1 MEYCPNGQLFSYLN
15 NTKQKTVLRPA
26 KMMDWAKQIAKGMHY
41 LHNNK
46 IIHRDL
52 KSPNILISYNNVL
65 KISDFGASRNLDEK
79 STIMS
84 FKGTIAWMA
93 PEVIR
98 NEACSEKVDIYSFGV
113 VLWELLTRE
122 IPYKNLDPNS
132 IMWGVG
138 SNKLQ
143 LPIPQSAPEGLKLL
157 LQQCWNNKPRNRPS
171 FSQILK
177 HLEIVSTNE
186 ILLKMDEEYFK
197 SQISWREEIQEKMN
211 VKQFD
216 VSHIQ
221 LYNIEDDLIQKRKE
235 ELKHATDIRELYEQK
250 LEKANNL
257 YFELSTVLVQLDQRE
272 RELKRRE
279 KEFNIH
285 NENIVRPILKRE
297 FQDRTKS
304 YLNKNTFNN
313 ETNNTTIDT
322 NTASNIDRPQ
332 IQTDLKQ
339 NAPLNT
345 ELSDKVDENKMSEP
359 ISNTISNKTLENEN
373 ITNEDDSAGADINK
387 NQDDP
392 KDSFTE
398 ANSIQTKTN
407 ILEKL
412 EEKNRKLKVLKRK
425 NIYKYQNKYSLKAN
439 VLRSKRSAGRGV
451 HRSDSNKTHSDR
463 DE

>member
-1 MEYCPNGQLFSYLN
+1 M
-15 NTKQKTVLRPA
+15 
-26 KMMDWAKQIAKGMHY
+26 
-41 LHNNK
+41 
-46 IIHRDL
+46 
-52 KSPNILISYNNVL
+52 
-65 KISDFGASRNLDEK
+65 
-79 STIMS
+79 
-84 FKGTIAWMA
+84 
-93 PEVIR
+93 
-98 NEACSEKVDIYSFGV
+98 
-113 VLWELLTRE
+113 
-122 IPYKNLDPNS
+122 
-132 IMWGVG
+132 
-138 SNKLQ
+138 
-143 LPIPQSAPEGLKLL
+143 

-359 ISNTISNKTLENEN
+359 TFSNKTLENEN
-373 ITNEDDSAGADINK
+373 ITNEDDSAGADKNK

-412 EEKNRKLKVLKRK
+412 EEK
-425 NIYKYQNKYSLKAN
+425 
-439 VLRSKRSAGRGV
+439 SKQKFLFFL
-451 HRSDSNKTHSDR
+451 NFKFMLINLF
-463 DE
+463 